1 MTATYQQ
8 PAAAQSTPDGS
19 LLHPAEHVR
28 LAEQVR
34 VAVLFGGRQTDVTL
48 PANSAVAAVVDS
60 LVRVLQTRDAED
72 GESGLRTA
80 DEDGM
85 ISAGLL
91 TLTLIDGRPLD
102 RTQSL
107 AQQAV
112 ADGDLLILSVIDQEV
127 EFTPIVEAPSS
138 AVAVLNRARYATVT
152 EATTRMVAGAV
163 CAATV
168 LTATAVLALA
178 WWRGLEAGRDWNIWP
193 AAVCVVLAAGL
204 LLAGTVVWWRR
215 RDRVIA
221 TALWLPALPVLMAA
235 AVVGLPGRP
244 GTWHVMFASAVGV
257 TAAAVL
263 WRLSTAPKGLLA
275 WVTITAAAVLAMSV
289 VHALGAPMM
298 YVWVGAVAIALW
310 VLTNGATLAG
320 LMAGIPVPPFPT
332 VTGKDTFD
340 DAEHIAQ
347 EALVAAEHEGTP
359 SVSELAR
366 AAAAANTYLTALL
379 ASTAVFFV
387 GGAFAVVSPGSGR
400 WVLATVYIVVV
411 ATILVLRGRAFTT
424 RTQAVLVVATGLAMY
439 AAVAVR
445 YTLVWPS
452 AAVSY
457 SVAGLLL
464 ALGVLGLIIAAT
476 VPARSFSPVFRKV
489 VEWLEYLMVVLVPV
503 MAVWLLNVFTLVRN
517 R

>member
-8 PAAAQSTPDGS
+8 APAGQTEGS
-19 LLHPAEHVR
+19 ALHPADHVR

-34 VAVLFGGRQTDVTL
+34 VAVLFRGRQTDVTL
-48 PANSAVAAVVDS
+48 PASSAVAAVVDS
-60 LVRVLQTRDAED
+60 LVRVLQTRDLED
-72 GESGLRTA
+72 GETGLRSA

-112 ADGDLLILSVIDQEV
+112 ADGDLLILSVIDPEV

-152 EATTRMVAGAV
+152 EATTRMVAAAV
-163 CAATV
+163 AAATV
-168 LTATAVLALA
+168 LTAVGVLALA
-178 WWRGLEAGRDWNIWP
+178 WWRGLASGGLEPVARRG
-193 AAVCVVLAAGL
+193 VCDGGGVPGGLGHRGVVAPPRPG
-204 LLAGTVVWWRR
+204 
-215 RDRVIA
+215 DRHGA
-221 TALWLPALPVLMAA
+221 MAA
-235 AVVGLPGRP
+235 CAGGSDGRGGDGCARQAGHLACHVGLG
-244 GTWHVMFASAVGV
+244 VVV
-257 TAAAVL
+257 TAGAVL
-263 WRLSTAPKGLLA
+263 WRLSAAPKGVLA

-289 VHALGAPMM
+289 VHALGTPML
-298 YVWVGAVAIALW
+298 YVWVAAVAIALW
-310 VLTNGATLAG
+310 VVTNGAALAG

-359 SVSELAR
+359 SVAELAR

-379 ASTAVFFV
+379 ASAALFFV
-387 GGAFAVVSPGSGR
+387 GGAFAVVTPGSGR
-400 WVLATVYIVVV
+400 WALATVYIVIV

-424 RTQAVLVVATGLAMY
+424 RTQAVLIVVTGLAMY
-439 AAVAVR
+439 AAAAVK
-445 YTLVWPS
+445 YTLVWDS

-457 SVAGLLL
+457 WVAGLI
-464 ALGVLGLIIAAT
+464 LGLGALGLIIAAT
-476 VPARSFSPVFRKV
+476 VPRHSFSPVFRKV
-489 VEWLEYLMVVLVPV
+489 VEWLEYLLVVLVPV
-503 MAVWLLNVFTLVRN
+503 LAVWLLNVFTLVRN

>member
-8 PAAAQSTPDGS
+8 QQQPVQADSGG
-19 LLHPAEHVR
+19 LHPAGHVR

-34 VAVLFGGRQTDVTL
+34 VAVLFRGRQTDVTL

-60 LVRVLQTRDAED
+60 LGRVLQTRDLED
-72 GESGLRTA
+72 GETGLRTA

-112 ADGDLLILSVIDQEV
+112 ADGDLLILSVIDPEV

-163 CAATV
+163 GAATV
-168 LTATAVLALA
+168 LTAVAVLALS
-178 WWRGLEAGRDWNIWP
+178 WWRGLEAGQDWNLVP
-193 AAVCVVLAAGL
+193 AVVCVVLAAGL
-204 LLAGTVVWWRR
+204 LVSGTLVWWRR
-215 RDRVIA
+215 RDRVTA
-221 TALWLPALPVLMAA
+221 TALWLPALVALTGA
-235 AVVGLPGRP
+235 AVMGLPGRP
-244 GTWHVMFASAVGV
+244 GTWHVMFASGV
-257 TAAAVL
+257 VLTAAAVL
-263 WRLSTAPKGLLA
+263 WRLSRAPKGVLA
-275 WVTITAAAVLAMSV
+275 AVAITAAAALAMSV
-289 VHALGAPMM
+289 VHVLGAPMT
-298 YVWVGAVAIALW
+298 YVWVGAVAVALW
-310 VLTNGATLAG
+310 VVTNGATLAG

-347 EALVAAEHEGTP
+347 EALVAAEHHGTP

-379 ASTAVFFV
+379 AAAALFFV
-387 GGAFAVVSPGSGR
+387 GGAFAVVSPGRGR
-400 WVLATVYIVVV
+400 WVLATVYVVIVG
-411 ATILVLRGRAFTT
+411 TILVLRGRAFTT
-424 RTQAVLVVATGLAMY
+424 RAQAVLVVATGLAMY
-439 AAVAVR
+439 AAVAVK
-445 YTLVWPS
+445 YTVAWDD

-457 SVAGLLL
+457 WVAGLILG
-464 ALGVLGLIIAAT
+464 LGVLGLIIAAT
-476 VPARSFSPVFRKV
+476 VPQRSFSPVFRKL

-503 MAVWLLNVFTLVRN
+503 LAVWLLNVFTLVRN

>member
-8 PAAAQSTPDGS
+8 APAGQTEGS
-19 LLHPAEHVR
+19 ALHPAEHVR

-34 VAVLFGGRQTDVTL
+34 VAVLFRGRQTDVTL
-48 PANSAVAAVVDS
+48 PASSAVAAVVDS
-60 LVRVLQTRDAED
+60 LVRVLQTRDLED
-72 GESGLRTA
+72 GETGLRSA

-112 ADGDLLILSVIDQEV
+112 ADGDLLILSVIDPEV

-152 EATTRMVAGAV
+152 EATTRMVAAAV
-163 CAATV
+163 AAATV
-168 LTATAVLALA
+168 LTAVGVLALA
-178 WWRGLEAGRDWNIWP
+178 WWRGLASGGDWNLWP
-193 AAVCVVLAAGL
+193 AAVCVTVAVCLVVS
-204 LLAGTVVWWRR
+204 GTVVWWRR

-221 TALWLPALPVLMAA
+221 TALWLPALVVLMAA
-235 AVVGLPGRP
+235 AVMGVPGRP
-244 GTWHVMFASAVGV
+244 GTWHVMLASGVVV
-257 TAAAVL
+257 TAGAVL
-263 WRLSTAPKGLLA
+263 WRLSAAPKGVLA

-289 VHALGAPMM
+289 VHALGTPML
-298 YVWVGAVAIALW
+298 YVWVAAVAIALW
-310 VLTNGATLAG
+310 VVTNGAALAG

-359 SVSELAR
+359 SVAELAR

-379 ASTAVFFV
+379 ASAALFFV
-387 GGAFAVVSPGSGR
+387 GGAFAVVTPGSGR
-400 WVLATVYIVVV
+400 WALATVYIVIV

-424 RTQAVLVVATGLAMY
+424 RTQAVLIVVTGLAMY
-439 AAVAVR
+439 AAAAVK
-445 YTLVWPS
+445 YTLVWDS

-457 SVAGLLL
+457 WVAGLI
-464 ALGVLGLIIAAT
+464 LGLGALGLIIAAT
-476 VPARSFSPVFRKV
+476 VPRHSFSPVFRKV
-489 VEWLEYLMVVLVPV
+489 VEWLEYLLVVLVPV
-503 MAVWLLNVFTLVRN
+503 LAVWLLNVFTLVRN

>member
-8 PAAAQSTPDGS
+8 PSTAQSDGS
-19 LLHPAEHVR
+19 ALHPADHVR

-34 VAVLFGGRQTDVTL
+34 VAVLFRGRQTDVTL
-48 PANSAVAAVVDS
+48 PASSAVAAVVDS
-60 LVRVLQTRDAED
+60 LVRVLQTRDVED
-72 GESGLRTA
+72 GDTALRTA

-85 ISAGLL
+85 IAAGLL

-112 ADGDLLILSVIDQEV
+112 ADGDLLILSVIDPEV

-152 EATTRMVAGAV
+152 EATTRMVAGLLS
-163 CAATV
+163 AATV
-168 LTATAVLALA
+168 LTAVAVLALG
-178 WWRGLEAGRDWNIWP
+178 WWRGLRAGRDVNVWP
-193 AAVCVVLAAGL
+193 AAVCVVLAACL
-204 LLAGTVVWWRR
+204 VAAGTVVWWRR

-221 TALWLPALPVLMAA
+221 TALWLPSVVVLVAA
-235 AVVGLPGRP
+235 AVMGVPGRP
-244 GTWHVMFASAVGV
+244 GVWHAMLASGV
-257 TAAAVL
+257 ALTAGALL
-263 WRLSTAPKGLLA
+263 WRLSSAPKGVLA
-275 WVTITAAAVLAMSV
+275 WVTITAAGALAMSV
-289 VHALGAPMM
+289 VHALGAPMT
-298 YVWVGAVAIALW
+298 YVWVGAVAVALW

-347 EALVAAEHEGTP
+347 EALVAAEHHGTP
-359 SVSELAR
+359 SVTELAR

-379 ASTAVFFV
+379 CAVGVFFL
-387 GGAFAVVSPGSGR
+387 GGAFAVVSPGRGR
-400 WVLATVYIVVV
+400 WVVATVYIVVV
-411 ATILVLRGRAFTT
+411 ASILVLRGRAFTT
-424 RTQAVLVVATGLAMY
+424 RTQAVVVVSAGLAMY
-439 AAVAVR
+439 GVVAVR
-445 YTLVWPS
+445 YTLVWPT

-457 SVAGLLL
+457 AVAGLILG
-464 ALGVLGLIIAAT
+464 LGVLGLIIAAV
-476 VPARSFSPVFRKV
+476 VPQRSFSPVFRKV
-489 VEWLEYLMVVLVPV
+489 VEWLEYLMVVSVPV
-503 MAVWLLNVFTLVRN
+503 LAVWLLNVFTLVRN

>member
-8 PAAAQSTPDGS
+8 APAGPTEGS
-19 LLHPAEHVR
+19 VLHPADHVR

-34 VAVLFGGRQTDVTL
+34 VAVLFRGRQTDVTL
-48 PANSAVAAVVDS
+48 PASSAVAAVVDS
-60 LVRVLQTRDAED
+60 LVRVLQTRDLED
-72 GESGLRTA
+72 GETGLRSA

-112 ADGDLLILSVIDQEV
+112 ADGDLLILSVIDPEV

-152 EATTRMVAGAV
+152 EATTRMVAAAV
-163 CAATV
+163 AAATV
-168 LTATAVLALA
+168 LTAVGVLALA
-178 WWRGLEAGRDWNIWP
+178 WWRGLASGGDWNLWP
-193 AAVCVVLAAGL
+193 AAVCVVLAACLVG
-204 LLAGTVVWWRR
+204 AGTLVWWRR
-215 RDRVIA
+215 GDRVIA
-221 TALWLPALPVLMAA
+221 TALWLPALVVVMAA
-235 AVVGLPGRP
+235 AVMGVPGRP
-244 GTWHVMFASAVGV
+244 GTWHALLAAGV
-257 TAAAVL
+257 VATAGAVL
-263 WRLSTAPKGLLA
+263 WRLSAAPKGVLA
-275 WVTITAAAVLAMSV
+275 AVTITAAAAAAMSA
-289 VHALGAPMM
+289 VHALGTPMT
-298 YVWVGAVAIALW
+298 YVWVAAVAIALW
-310 VLTNGATLAG
+310 VVTNGAALAG

-347 EALVAAEHEGTP
+347 EALVAAEHDGTP
-359 SVSELAR
+359 SVAELAR

-379 ASTAVFFV
+379 AAAALFFV
-387 GGAFAVVSPGSGR
+387 GGAFVVVTPGSGR
-400 WVLATVYIVVV
+400 WVLATVYVVIV

-424 RTQAVLVVATGLAMY
+424 RTQAVLIVVTGLAMY
-439 AAVAVR
+439 AAVAVK
-445 YTLVWPS
+445 YTLVWDS

-457 SVAGLLL
+457 WVAGLI
-464 ALGVLGLIIAAT
+464 LGLGALGLIIAAT
-476 VPARSFSPVFRKV
+476 VPRHSFSPVFRKV
-489 VEWLEYLMVVLVPV
+489 VEWLEYLLVVSVPV
-503 MAVWLLNVFTLVRN
+503 LAVWLLNVFTLVRN